1 MQTQTTSGDDRFDV
15 EDVAAAI
22 REGRSLR
29 PAALYRIVVLDDQ
42 LHERHVDL
50 SDPVPTGRQ
59 ILQAAG
65 SRPADE
71 YSVYAIL
78 TSGEFEDLRLDETYD
93 LRGRGAERFVI
104 FQTDRAFKFTID
116 DRQLEW
122 GKPSISGR
130 VLKALAGVPPET
142 YDVYLE
148 VRGGGQDILIRDGDL
163 IDLGKPGIER
173 FITLIRDTTEGLLTL
188 PEADQRYLSSHGVAF
203 EMVSDGAHTGVIF
216 KQLPLPS
223 GKLNHATADVL
234 VLLPPGYPD
243 VAPDMLS
250 ISVQ

>member
-188 PEADQRYLSSHGVAF
+188 PWLTLQSVGRYPTCADQAHAF
-203 EMVSDGAHTGVIF
+203 QGRSWQRWSRHNTAWRPGIDGLHTMLKRIE
-216 KQLPLPS
+216 
-223 GKLNHATADVL
+223 HALAE
-234 VLLPPGYPD
+234 
-243 VAPDMLS
+243 AK
-250 ISVQ
+250 

>member
-1 MQTQTTSGDDRFDV
+1 MTASDV

-50 SDPVPTGRQ
+50 ADPVPTARQ

-65 SRPADE
+65 SRPVDE
-71 YSVYAIL
+71 HSVYAIL
-78 TSGEFEDLRLDETYD
+78 ASGEFEDLRLDETYD

-130 VLKALAGVPPET
+130 VLKALAGVPPRPT
-142 YDVYLE
+142 TSTSKCVAA
-148 VRGGGQDILIRDGDL
+148 VR
-163 IDLGKPGIER
+163 
-173 FITLIRDTTEGLLTL
+173 T
-188 PEADQRYLSSHGVAF
+188 S
-203 EMVSDGAHTGVIF
+203 
-216 KQLPLPS
+216 
-223 GKLNHATADVL
+223 
-234 VLLPPGYPD
+234 
-243 VAPDMLS
+243 
-250 ISVQ
+250 

>member
-130 VLKALAGVPPET
+130 VLKAPEIALLGL
-142 YDVYLE
+142 LE
-148 VRGGGQDILIRDGDL
+148 VI
-163 IDLGKPGIER
+163 
-173 FITLIRDTTEGLLTL
+173 F
-188 PEADQRYLSSHGVAF
+188 
-203 EMVSDGAHTGVIF
+203 VI
-216 KQLPLPS
+216 
-223 GKLNHATADVL
+223 VL
-234 VLLPPGYPD
+234 VWVGAGERPAPAVLMGGTLVIGALVFNELLGWKEQP
-243 VAPDMLS
+243 
-250 ISVQ
+250 